1 VTIGDCCE
9 PFDRNPENIAGQRSE
24 FASGHRFFDARPA
37 ATSLRLAAVYHQGDR
52 APDRQQPA
60 EADVDIT
67 GFAMTISCRHYAP
80 RSKPRVRP
88 IDAPARGGATP
99 ESNSLGAVGGSRRA

>member
-1 VTIGDCCE
+1 LVTIGDCCE

-37 ATSLRLAAVYHQGDR
+37 ATSLRLAAVYHQGHR

-60 EADVDIT
+60 EAGVDIT
-67 GFAMTISCRHYAP
+67 GFAMSSRRPCAP
-80 RSKPRVRP
+80 RSKPRGRP
-88 IDAPARGGATP
+88 IEAPAGGGATP